1 MRTNI
6 HSPVEWRKGRIAQED
21 IVRGRGVL
29 HKRQFDC
36 LHGASWS
43 CKMEGWTSGN
53 LQMQLLASW
62 HLPARPFCRV
72 INPRIMSIALI
83 LKISVYSVNV
93 PGLYPATGKNVPLHL
108 ALQPQNI
115 ILQNCP
121 HTNSYSSNSN
131 IFKYCNYKI
140 SGLHWR
146 ANWRWSPLILNTFYK
161 FPFPAFFIACWCKN
175 STVWLSF
182 IWPDGKCE
190 QCRKRK

>member
-1 MRTNI
+1 MEKR
-6 HSPVEWRKGRIAQED
+6 GD
-21 IVRGRGVL
+21 CIVRGRGGGG
-29 HKRQFDC
+29 DC
-36 LHGASWS
+36 TRGSLIVY
-43 CKMEGWTSGN
+43 MV
-53 LQMQLLASW
+53 
-62 HLPARPFCRV
+62 HLDPARWRVGQVETCKCTSSPLDICLPSSFCRV

-161 FPFPAFFIACWCKN
+161 FPFPAFFIAC
-175 STVWLSF
+175 
-182 IWPDGKCE
+182 
-190 QCRKRK
+190 